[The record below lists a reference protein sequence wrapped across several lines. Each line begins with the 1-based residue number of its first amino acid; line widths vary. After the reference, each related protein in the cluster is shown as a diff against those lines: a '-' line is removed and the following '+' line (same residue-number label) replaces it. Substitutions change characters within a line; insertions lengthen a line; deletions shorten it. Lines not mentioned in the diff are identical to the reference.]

1 MNTSIIQDFYV
12 FFSRIAPINA
22 HECLFFGLLYN
33 NCHLKIMSGVLARK
47 QAIHVENQL
56 RTFLDMANFMGI
68 TSFLLARREKKGANH

>member
-1 MNTSIIQDFYV
+1 
-12 FFSRIAPINA
+12 
-22 HECLFFGLLYN
+22 
-33 NCHLKIMSGVLARK
+33 MSGVLARK